1 MRKILVIVKRRNK
14 KDFERCESIMGK
26 ELSDREIMELYRKD
40 KCKGNEAII
49 DKYSNYIH
57 KAICK
62 QCPTWLREKNDLYQ
76 AGCEGIMYAL
86 KGYDADKGTF
96 LIYCRG
102 FVKKALGDQV
112 LFFLGES
119 SEYYA
124 NLHRKIMRAI
134 DKIQLAGRIPTV
146 EAIME
151 ETKIS
156 RKLIKRELMV
166 NYTRVSYE
174 MLGEL

>member
-1 MRKILVIVKRRNK
+1 
-14 KDFERCESIMGK
+14 
-26 ELSDREIMELYRKD
+26 
-40 KCKGNEAII
+40 
-49 DKYSNYIH
+49 
-57 KAICK
+57 
-62 QCPTWLREKNDLYQ
+62 
-76 AGCEGIMYAL
+76 MYAL

-96 LIYCRG
+96 LTYCRG

-112 LFFLGES
+112 RFFLGES

-166 NYTRVSYE
+166 DYTRCWENYKNQGVIGSA
-174 MLGEL
+174 

>member
-1 MRKILVIVKRRNK
+1 
-14 KDFERCESIMGK
+14 
-26 ELSDREIMELYRKD
+26 
-40 KCKGNEAII
+40 
-49 DKYSNYIH
+49 
-57 KAICK
+57 
-62 QCPTWLREKNDLYQ
+62 
-76 AGCEGIMYAL
+76 MYAL

-96 LIYCRG
+96 LTYCRG
-102 FVKKALGDQV
+102 IVKKALGDQV
-112 LFFLGES
+112 RFFLGES

-166 NYTRVSYE
+166 DYSRMSYE

>member
-1 MRKILVIVKRRNK
+1 
-14 KDFERCESIMGK
+14 MGS

-57 KAICK
+57 EAICK

-76 AGCEGIMYAL
+76 AGCEEIMYAL

-96 LIYCRG
+96 LTYCRG

-112 LFFLGES
+112 RFFLGES

-166 NYTRVSYE
+166 DYTRVSYE